1 MGVRVPYDKLKQDV
15 KQIFLNLGLTEEKAE
30 ICTAVH
36 IQSSAD
42 GVESH
47 GLNRIPRFVEYV
59 QKGWVN
65 IKGEP
70 QLAGAKGAVENYDGQ
85 LGIGITNALFCADRA
100 VELAK
105 KHGIGCVALKNT
117 THWMRGATYV
127 WKMAEAGFMGM
138 SWINA
143 ESCMPLAISAAAI
156 SKARAIPLPFQYP
169 IGSPRMV
176 SSMAPGSQVRFPS
189 LSNPPG

>member
-59 QKGWVN
+59 QKGWIN
-65 IKGEP
+65 LEGKP
-70 QLAGAKGAVENYDGQ
+70 QLVGAKGAVENYDGQ
-85 LGIGITNALFCADRA
+85 LGHRYYKMLFS
-100 VELAK
+100 VQSGLQSWAK
-105 KHGIGCVALKNT
+105 EHGIGCVALKKYDALDERR
-117 THWMRGATYV
+117 HL
-127 WKMAEAGFMGM
+127 
-138 SWINA
+138 
-143 ESCMPLAISAAAI
+143 CMED
-156 SKARAIPLPFQYP
+156 
-169 IGSPRMV
+169 G
-176 SSMAPGSQVRFPS
+176 
-189 LSNPPG
+189 

>member
-105 KHGIGCVALKNT
+105 KHGIGCVALKT
-117 THWMRGATYV
+117 
-127 WKMAEAGFMGM
+127 
-138 SWINA
+138 
-143 ESCMPLAISAAAI
+143 L
-156 SKARAIPLPFQYP
+156 L
-169 IGSPRMV
+169 IG
-176 SSMAPGSQVRFPS
+176 
-189 LSNPPG
+189 

>member
-59 QKGWVN
+59 QK
-65 IKGEP
+65 
-70 QLAGAKGAVENYDGQ
+70 DG
-85 LGIGITNALFCADRA
+85 LT
-100 VELAK
+100 
-105 KHGIGCVALKNT
+105 LK
-117 THWMRGATYV
+117 A
-127 WKMAEAGFMGM
+127 
-138 SWINA
+138 
-143 ESCMPLAISAAAI
+143 
-156 SKARAIPLPFQYP
+156 
-169 IGSPRMV
+169 
-176 SSMAPGSQVRFPS
+176 S
-189 LSNPPG
+189 LSLQVQRAQWKIMTDNWGLALPMRSFVLTEL